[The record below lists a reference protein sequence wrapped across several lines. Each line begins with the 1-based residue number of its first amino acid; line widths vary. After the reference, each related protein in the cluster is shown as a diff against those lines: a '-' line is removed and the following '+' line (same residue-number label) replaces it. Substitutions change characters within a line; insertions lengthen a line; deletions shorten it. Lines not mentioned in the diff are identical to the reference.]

1 MRWKSTLSAAAFAI
15 AVGTTAS
22 NLNADEDTSY
32 ISVGLGAFDFF
43 QRHDLQVEYRLEYR
57 GPQVIGPIK
66 PYVSLAGT
74 ACPGETFSFC
84 PGGGLTGSGFFGG
97 GGFMEFPVGKNIK
110 ISPSI
115 GLAAYVGGTED
126 LDLDNPIVARFQV
139 EAAYQFRDKSRL
151 GFAVS
156 RYDTMGM
163 ADSNPGVET
172 FTMYISVPID

>member
-1 MRWKSTLSAAAFAI
+1 MKGRSKIFAAVALGLTAI
-15 AVGTTAS
+15 ASPSFAE
-22 NLNADEDTSY
+22 EDTSY
-32 ISVGLGAFDFF
+32 IAVGLGAFDFF

-57 GPQVIGPIK
+57 GPRVVGPVR

-74 ACPGETFSFC
+74 ACPGDTFSFC
-84 PGGGLTGSGFFGG
+84 PGSDLTGSGFFGG

-115 GLAAYVGGTED
+115 GLAAYVGGSED

-139 EAAYQFRDKSRL
+139 EAAYQFKDKSRL
-151 GFAVS
+151 GIAVS

-163 ADSNPGVET
+163 ADSNPGAET
-172 FTMYISVPID
+172 FTMYISVPLD